1 MKALI
6 ADYTSINLDH
16 EGTQI
21 PFVLPLK
28 LKQNTKVFF
37 FLCGWKIFSH
47 HLHQGLVSLSLPH
60 EM

>member
-37 FLCGWKIFSH
+37 FYVGERFSH
-47 HLHQGLVSLSLPH
+47 TICIKV
-60 EM
+60 